1 MTRSIRPV
9 RPLALVVAAAIGAGV
24 ACVPPEPPLTTLR
37 ITTELTI
44 CGGVIPPPGE
54 PWCRTRVVPR
64 AVDVLQGR
72 TIVAS
77 GTSSNT
83 GTLTLIVP
91 AGALAVSAADE
102 PPYLDCDV
110 TRVTAIANVDTPAT
124 QSCTLNAP

>member
-1 MTRSIRPV
+1 
-9 RPLALVVAAAIGAGV
+9 VVSRAI
-24 ACVPPEPPLTTLR
+24 
-37 ITTELTI
+37 
-44 CGGVIPPPGE
+44 
-54 PWCRTRVVPR
+54 
-64 AVDVLQGR
+64 DVLQSR

-102 PPYLDCDV
+102 PPYIDCDT
-110 TRVTAIANVDTPAT
+110 TRVTAIANADTPAT